1 MNGKDARSSARPGAW
16 KQWIIG
22 FIPGLALVA
31 AAVAFRGAN
40 PPAEALAQA
49 PAKSTPK
56 RAASGGPAGFMA
68 RPNTPARQVAGPAA
82 PQRSNASAGGASSGI
97 APVVRGT
104 GAKTPPSVTTLSVV
118 AVINGEQI
126 TKADLGRE
134 CLRRYGP
141 EVLDNLLNKIGRA
154 HV

>member
-31 AAVAFRGAN
+31 AAVVFRGAN

-49 PAKSTPK
+49 PVKSTPK
-56 RAASGGPAGFMA
+56 GAASGGPAGSMA
-68 RPNTPARQVAGPAA
+68 RPSTPARPVAGPVA
-82 PQRSNASAGGASSGI
+82 PPRSAPASSGSSSSG

-104 GAKTPPSVTTLSVV
+104 GAKTPPSVATLSVV

-126 TKADLGRE
+126 TKA
-134 CLRRYGP
+134 
-141 EVLDNLLNKIGRA
+141 
-154 HV
+154 